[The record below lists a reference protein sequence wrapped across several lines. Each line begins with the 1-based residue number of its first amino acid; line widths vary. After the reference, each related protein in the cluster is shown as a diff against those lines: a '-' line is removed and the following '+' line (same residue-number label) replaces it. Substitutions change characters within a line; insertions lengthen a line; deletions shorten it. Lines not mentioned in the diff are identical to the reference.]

1 MNKQESAEV
10 RNAQIIDEAAEWFV
24 EFSSGDD
31 DPRARRA
38 FDAWLRKSPEHV
50 RAYLDMLPLWQDA
63 AAVDPNRLTSTDELV
78 ELARASGSVVPL
90 TPWAAER
97 SDNARRSSRRWM
109 MAASVLFA
117 CFLTAALI
125 WFQTVQR
132 GTYETDVGEQRAV
145 SLPDGSIVEINARSR
160 IRVRFADTQ
169 RDVYLLQGQA
179 LFKVQKDA
187 ARPFVVHSGAT
198 RIRAVGTQFDVNK
211 SQQGTIVTVLEG
223 RVAVISERAQEQ
235 VLSSNAAPPADVLV
249 SAGEQAI
256 VQKSAAPLALP
267 VNVEEATAW
276 RERRLVFSAT
286 PLPVVAEQFNRY
298 NERRLLILDPRL
310 DHFLVNGTFSST
322 EPASLV
328 RFLRAQP
335 DLRVDETSE
344 EIRVSAQ

>member
-38 FDAWLRKSPEHV
+38 FDAWLRMSPEHV

-63 AAVDPNRLTSTDELV
+63 AAVDPSRLTGTDALV
-78 ELARASGSVVPL
+78 ELAKASGSVVPL
-90 TPWAAER
+90 TPWAADRVEH
-97 SDNARRSSRRWM
+97 ARGGRRLM

-117 CFLTAALI
+117 CVLTAALV
-125 WFQTVQR
+125 WFQVVQR
-132 GTYETDVGEQRAV
+132 STYETDVGEQRAV

-160 IRVRFADTQ
+160 IRVRFADAQ

-179 LFKVQKDA
+179 LFRVQKDA
-187 ARPFVVHSGAT
+187 ARPFVVHSGDT
-198 RIRAVGTQFDVNK
+198 RIRAVGTQFDVNR

-223 RVAVISERAQEQ
+223 RVAVMSDHAQEQ
-235 VLSSNAAPPADVLV
+235 VLSSSAAPPANVLV
-249 SAGEQAI
+249 SAGEQTI
-256 VQKSAAPLALP
+256 VEKRAVPLAIP
-267 VNVEEATAW
+267 VNVEDATAW

-298 NERRLLILDPRL
+298 NERRLLILDQRL
-310 DHFLVNGTFSST
+310 DRFLVNGTFSST
-322 EPASLV
+322 DPASLV

-335 DLRVDETSE
+335 DLRVDETNE
-344 EIRVSAQ
+344 EIRISSQ

>member
-31 DPRARRA
+31 DARSRRA

-50 RAYLDMLPLWQDA
+50 RAYLEMLPLWQDA
-63 AAVDPNRLTSTDELV
+63 AAVDPNRLDSTDTLV
-78 ELARASGSVVPL
+78 ELAKASGSVVPL
-90 TPWAAER
+90 TPWAADR
-97 SDNARRSSRRWM
+97 ARRAHRGGRLL

-117 CFLTAALI
+117 CVLTAALV
-125 WFQTVQR
+125 WFQVVQR

-160 IRVRFADTQ
+160 IRVRFADTR

-198 RIRAVGTQFDVNK
+198 RIRAVGTQFDVNR

-223 RVAVISERAQEQ
+223 RVAVISDHAQEE
-235 VLSSNAAPPADVLV
+235 VLSSSAAPPANVLV
-249 SAGEQAI
+249 SAGEQAT
-256 VQKSAAPLALP
+256 VENSAVPLAIP
-267 VNVEEATAW
+267 VNVEDATAW

-298 NERRLLILDPRL
+298 NERRLLILDRRL
-310 DHFLVNGTFSST
+310 DRFLVNGTFSST
-322 EPASLV
+322 DPASLV

-335 DLRVDETSE
+335 DLRVDETNE
-344 EIRVSAQ
+344 EIRISAQ